1 MADNPYRFTVKVIR
15 AWSANWPYAVVIDKG
30 GMFLYVSRHLTEAE
44 ANKHAD
50 MILAALQG
58 ATRE

>member
-15 AWSANWPYAVVIDKG
+15 AWSATYAVVIDKG